1 ETEMNH
7 IQEKVYALDEE
18 EATIYEEIITVG
30 GIRGKEIEE
39 LANEAFL
46 NLEKKSHYL
55 KEEKEIY
62 HAANEVL
69 KKIEKLN
76 EKESDETVDEMLMLL
91 QERYTYYDEIYDE
104 QEKSVKLTE
113 DLYKLLVKGAN
124 RNQIEEV
131 LQDINE
137 TE

>member
-1 ETEMNH
+1 MKRLIIICSLMLVIFLTSCSNVKQLEKAFVEIQTMETEMNH

-69 KKIEKLN
+69 
-76 EKESDETVDEMLMLL
+76 
-91 QERYTYYDEIYDE
+91 
-104 QEKSVKLTE
+104 
-113 DLYKLLVKGAN
+113 
-124 RNQIEEV
+124 
-131 LQDINE
+131 
-137 TE
+137 